1 MAKKLKKTI
10 TIAGDIW
17 ETVSEQADFF
27 GMSASSYISMCIVS
41 YQQQVKA
48 LEQLVNLQDTIAYL
62 KELKSEVEK

>member
-10 TIAGDIW
+10 TITGDIW
-17 ETVSEQADFF
+17 ETVIKQADFL

-48 LEQLVNLQDTIAYL
+48 LEQLVNLQDTIAQL
-62 KELKSEVEK
+62 KELKNEIKK

>member
-17 ETVSEQADFF
+17 ETVSKQADAF

-41 YQQQVKA
+41 YHQQSKA
-48 LEQLVNLQDTIAYL
+48 LEQLANLQDTIAQL
-62 KELKSEVEK
+62 NELKNEIEK